1 MDIKVKN
8 TQLCCG
14 GFANKKLKKGGVVDS
29 PYPDQIDVS
38 KCVVYSQD
46 PTVCLDSISGIT
58 SSIKQSS
65 FDGSTSI
72 VFTEYYSS
80 SMIFAIVEPR
90 LRKPCRSFQQVHHR
104 LLWQLFSFV
113 EQKFTF
119 QFPFVISIPSPMLLE
134 LDLIYGN

>member
-14 GFANKKLKKGGVVDS
+14 GLVNKALKKGRVIGS
-29 PYPDQIDVS
+29 PYPDQIAILT
-38 KCVVYSQD
+38 CVVCSQD
-46 PTVCLDSISGIT
+46 QTVCLDSISGIT

-65 FDGSTSI
+65 CDGSTSI

-80 SMIFAIVEPR
+80 SMIFAIVGPR
-90 LRKPCRSFQQVHHR
+90 LRTPCRSFQQVHHR

-113 EQKFTF
+113 EHKFTF
-119 QFPFVISIPSPMLLE
+119 QFPFVISIPTPMLLE
-134 LDLIYGN
+134 LDLTYGN